1 VTRLSFCEVSNSDRY
16 HVQDMDVGGFT
27 LSETV
32 LHAGKSTKGHSHPWP
47 EVYIG
52 MAGSGVLAL
61 DGEEAGLE
69 PGVRFVVPGGV
80 HHRVSTDGGVSFACF
95 FIGAR

>member
-1 VTRLSFCEVSNSDRY
+1 
-16 HVQDMDVGGFT
+16 MDVGGFT

-61 DGEEAGLE
+61 DGEEAVLA
-69 PGVRFVVPGGV
+69 PGVRFVIPGGV
-80 HHRVSTDGGVSFACF
+80 HHRVTTDGGVSFACF
-95 FIGAR
+95 FIGVR